1 MSLCIGKN
9 ADFVAV
15 RNSEGSV
22 LRVASI
28 TIAGPLVNSGFAVP
42 ESVLESG
49 ANNDIQFS
57 GEFLEV
63 YIYEP
68 QVNTVNPGSAVAAS
82 LRYIPLFNYEQPL

>member
-1 MSLCIGKN
+1 MSFCIGKN
-9 ADFVAV
+9 ADFVSV

-22 LRVASI
+22 LRVSSI

-57 GEFLEV
+57 GDYLTV
-63 YIYEP
+63 YVYNP
-68 QVNTVNPGSAVAAS
+68 QLNSSGSAVAPDV
-82 LRYIPLFNYEQPL
+82 RYIPLFHYDQPV